1 MTPTDPA
8 GEERRRAEAA
18 EVEQVRRSVQRRRK
32 ARPLLLGVGMIAAA
46 MAAVGLLWAP
56 GYIIKQIPADRDET
70 HRAMLQIGVGLGLAI
85 AAFGLLGLRA
95 LLAAV
100 RPTRR
105 DRAEQLV
112 LRLAE
117 SQRGDR
123 QDTDGT
129 DKA

>member
-1 MTPTDPA
+1 MTPTDPT
-8 GEERRRAEAA
+8 GEERRRAEVA

-46 MAAVGLLWAP
+46 MAAVGLLWGP
-56 GYIIKQIPADRDET
+56 GYIIEQIPADRNET

-105 DRAEQLV
+105 DRAERLV

-117 SQRGDR
+117 DQRGDR
-123 QDTDGT
+123 LDTDGT
-129 DKA
+129 DKT